1 MMTKK
6 TTLRIAML
14 LVWAGFLNP
23 GTNAFV
29 LPSRSRVVTKTPCL
43 TSTVPFKTTSSWKH
57 RLVSSSSLEPLN
69 LFAGLLEVA
78 SAAEDVASAATAST
92 TQINSMGD
100 FVTTVLPEVFD
111 ANRVAALATVIDSL
125 SPWNPELPL
134 ITRMI
139 LLAPIPL
146 AFFGHMYSLSFPKD
160 GYRTGL
166 EPYTRGCYD
175 PQKAKEYYAR
185 HPKVVIQRLLEIT
198 RLSNRFLIGLM
209 LDKYMFRNEAKMR
222 SQRANELV
230 ELINKLGPT
239 AVKVGQALSVR
250 SDLLPDEYIQA
261 LSSLQDQVPPFC
273 NYEANQ
279 VLLKQLGHN
288 RVSDLE
294 GISTADPIASASI
307 GQVYKVRIKIGY
319 GEPKYVAVKVQR
331 PNVLSDIALDLHLV
345 RELAP
350 FYQKY
355 IIRAET
361 DMQSLVNEWGR
372 GFIAELDYREEAKN
386 TMQFNE
392 AMKERNLNAVMA
404 PTVLPEYSSERI
416 LVTEWVEGTRIDRS
430 EDASDIPRLCSV
442 ALNAYLVMLLELK
455 SLHCDPHPGNLLRT
469 KDGKLCILDFGM
481 TLNVDPN
488 LQYSL
493 LEYIAHCSSDNYD
506 KVPEDLVNMGFL
518 QKDQLELVKES
529 GLLENLIYFLR
540 EIGKGGGV
548 NGVTDRVIADFRDR
562 YPGMSDEE
570 IRDTARREMEGRMME
585 LAKKESV
592 ATGLTTEVEE
602 LQRRNREAFTIPD
615 WFVYTSRAFMTLEGV
630 SLQADPSYSLV
641 KSCFPY
647 IAKRLVRDD
656 SPRAQQ
662 ALKDMLYGAG
672 DSVNFNRLGELANG
686 FSKYTTTS
694 KSLNGAIDVEILSR
708 TRDAEKRRA
717 EAEAAILL
725 AKDSAD
731 VLLDP
736 AGNLVQNLLMEEGA
750 LAASAQF
757 KNEMKRLF
765 IDTPQQFRDALP
777 LGVGLF
783 LPKLPIE
790 SSMEPFVKKTKSEEK
805 ALRLVEKLRQIITER
820 SEEIRQSGN
829 SMFMNGMRNIHGF
842 AQQQVAFHQASAPYY
857 DHVLPPSAM
866 NSLVSDLEPE
876 QAALIV
882 KELREHLPKYGKLV
896 GLLGTKFIAM
906 LLQKASDNIELNIL
920 EVEKSGDPLLIAAAR
935 GLSSVSSTAAR
946 TIYSPPVTREQQE
959 EQVIAVLEG
968 NRA

>member
-1 MMTKK
+1 
-6 TTLRIAML
+6 
-14 LVWAGFLNP
+14 
-23 GTNAFV
+23 
-29 LPSRSRVVTKTPCL
+29 
-43 TSTVPFKTTSSWKH
+43 
-57 RLVSSSSLEPLN
+57 
-69 LFAGLLEVA
+69 
-78 SAAEDVASAATAST
+78 
-92 TQINSMGD
+92 
-100 FVTTVLPEVFD
+100 
-111 ANRVAALATVIDSL
+111 
-125 SPWNPELPL
+125 
-134 ITRMI
+134 
-139 LLAPIPL
+139 
-146 AFFGHMYSLSFPKD
+146 
-160 GYRTGL
+160 
-166 EPYTRGCYD
+166 
-175 PQKAKEYYAR
+175 
-185 HPKVVIQRLLEIT
+185 
-198 RLSNRFLIGLM
+198 
-209 LDKYMFRNEAKMR
+209 
-222 SQRANELV
+222 
-230 ELINKLGPT
+230 
-239 AVKVGQALSVR
+239 
-250 SDLLPDEYIQA
+250 
-261 LSSLQDQVPPFC
+261 
-273 NYEANQ
+273 
-279 VLLKQLGHN
+279 
-288 RVSDLE
+288 
-294 GISTADPIASASI
+294 
-307 GQVYKVRIKIGY
+307 
-319 GEPKYVAVKVQR
+319 
-331 PNVLSDIALDLHLV
+331 
-345 RELAP
+345 
-350 FYQKY
+350 
-355 IIRAET
+355 
-361 DMQSLVNEWGR
+361 
-372 GFIAELDYREEAKN
+372 
-386 TMQFNE
+386 
-392 AMKERNLNAVMA
+392 
-404 PTVLPEYSSERI
+404 
-416 LVTEWVEGTRIDRS
+416 
-430 EDASDIPRLCSV
+430 
-442 ALNAYLVMLLELK
+442 
-455 SLHCDPHPGNLLRT
+455 
-469 KDGKLCILDFGM
+469 M
-481 TLNVDPN
+481 TLEVDPN

-518 QKDQLELVKES
+518 QKDQLDLVKES

-602 LQRRNREAFTIPD
+602 LQRRNREAFQIPP

-662 ALKDMLYGAG
+662 ALRDMLYGAG

-686 FSKYTTTS
+686 FSKYTTTTIS
-694 KSLNGAIDVEILSR
+694 VNGAIDAQIVS
-708 TRDAEKRRA
+708 TRKNAEKRFA

-757 KNEMKRLF
+757 KDEMKRLF
-765 IDTPQQFRDALP
+765 VDTPQQFRDALP

-790 SSMEPFVKKTKSEEK
+790 STIEPFVKKTKNEEK

-820 SEEIRQSGN
+820 SEELRASGN
-829 SMFMNGMRNIHGF
+829 NMLMSGMRNIQGF
-842 AQQQVAFHQASAPYY
+842 AQHQVASHQASTAANG
-857 DHVLPPSAM
+857 LSPSSM

-882 KELREHLPKYGKLV
+882 KELREHLPKYSKLI

-906 LLQKASDNIELNIL
+906 LLQKASDNIELSL
-920 EVEKSGDPLLIAAAR
+920 VEVEKSGDPLLLAAAR

-946 TIYSPPVTREQQE
+946 TLYSQPVTREQQE